1 MTLRKRLALLVI
13 PLLLATTAACGED
26 DSEGSSGAESPGAS
40 DYGTEGAGEAARDV
54 DPPPGDPV
62 TEEAVRATIATDR
75 GDIGVS
81 LDGDKTPCAVNSF
94 LSLAEQDYFDDTP
107 CHRLVT
113 DGIFVLQCGDPSGT
127 GQQGPGYTVPDELPS
142 PDPRLTNCQDQGGA
156 TICTYP
162 AGTIAMAKGGDPS
175 TGLPLPDSAG
185 SQFFLVYKDSLLP
198 EGYQVIGRMTAAGL
212 KVVRDVAAKGAEN
225 PDETGNTAPRLPTT
239 ITEVKV
245 PDESQ

>member
-1 MTLRKRLALLVI
+1 MSLRKRLSLLVI

-26 DSEGSSGAESPGAS
+26 ESNGSSGAEAQGAC
-40 DYGTEGAGEAARDV
+40 DYATEGAGQAARDV
-54 DPPPGDPV
+54 DRPPADPV
-62 TEEAVRATIATDR
+62 TEEAVRATIVTDR

-94 LSLAEQDYFDDTP
+94 LSLADQDYFDDTP

-113 DGIFVLQCGDPSGT
+113 EGIYVLQCGDPSGT
-127 GQQGPGYTVPDELPS
+127 GAQGPGYSVPDELPS
-142 PDPRLTNCQDQGGA
+142 PDPRLTHCQDQGGA
-156 TICTYP
+156 NVCTYP

-185 SQFFLVYKDSLLP
+185 SQFFLVYKDTLLP

-212 KVVRDVAAKGAEN
+212 KVVQEVAAKGAQA
-225 PDETGNTAPRLPTT
+225 PDETGNTAPKLPTT

-245 PDESQ
+245 PDLSQ

>member
-1 MTLRKRLALLVI
+1 VTIRKRLALLVV
-13 PLLLATTAACGED
+13 PLLLATTAACGDD
-26 DSEGSSGAESPGAS
+26 DSDSSSGAADKGAC

-54 DPPPGDPV
+54 DTPPSDPV

-75 GDIGVS
+75 GDIGLS

-94 LSLAEQDYFDDTP
+94 ISLAEQDYFDDTP

-113 DGIFVLQCGDPSGT
+113 EGIFVLQCGDPSGT
-127 GQQGPGYTVPDELPS
+127 GAQGPGYTVPDELPS
-142 PDPRLTNCQDQGGA
+142 PDPRLTGCQDQGGA
-156 TICTYP
+156 NVCTYP

-185 SQFFLVYKDSLLP
+185 SQFFLVHRDTTLP

-212 KVVRDVAAKGAEN
+212 QVVKEVAAGGAEA
-225 PDETGNTAPRLPTT
+225 PDETGNTAPKLATK

-245 PDESQ
+245 TNLGQ